1 MDNQCNLA
9 RQYELCLVFIG
20 KILPTRGGFVPYADL
35 GNPNSMHEHT
45 NPIPILH
52 QMVLKQLSSRSSNS
66 LKLVSMLRLLLPK
79 DIYDTRSKMGLSF
92 HHGKYLLCVM
102 NEFANS
108 ICFINWKINRKG
120 FLTFAD
126 AGNKN
131 QKFESK
137 PNPLSNFFCITGIRM
152 KDFCALLPPYYKVD
166 YDLGRITY
174 TETHESEQFSYTQI
188 VSSVKTVEDKEHIES
203 TTTTRIEYFKWCDE
217 DECGEESLGEVD

>member
-1 MDNQCNLA
+1 MDNQGNLA
-9 RQYELCLVFIG
+9 RQYEMCLVFIG

-35 GNPNSMHEHT
+35 GNPNSMPGHT

-52 QMVLKQLSSRSSNS
+52 QMVRKSSNS
-66 LKLVSMLRLLLPK
+66 LKLVSMLRFWLPK

-102 NEFANS
+102 SEFAIS
-108 ICFINWKINRKG
+108 ISFINWKINRKG

-131 QKFESK
+131 QQFESK
-137 PNPLSNFFCITGIRM
+137 PNPLSNFLCITGIRM

-174 TETHESEQFSYTQI
+174 TETLESEQFSYTQM
-188 VSSVKTVEDKEHIES
+188 VSSVKTVENDEHIES
-203 TTTTRIEYFKWCDE
+203 TTTTRIGYFKWCDE
-217 DECGEESLGEVD
+217 DECGEESLGKID